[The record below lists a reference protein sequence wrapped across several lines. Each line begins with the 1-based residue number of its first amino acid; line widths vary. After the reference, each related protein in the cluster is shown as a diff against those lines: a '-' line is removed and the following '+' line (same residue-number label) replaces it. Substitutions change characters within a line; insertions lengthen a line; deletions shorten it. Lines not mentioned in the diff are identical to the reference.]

1 MTIGNIKLAAAE
13 DADGEATDM
22 LKDAEDA
29 NVRMQRT
36 PI

>member
-1 MTIGNIKLAAAE
+1 MTIGTIKLAAAE

-22 LKDAEDA
+22 IKDAEDA
-29 NVRMQRT
+29 NVRMPRT